1 MIPAHMIVRHWHRS
15 NFTAVCR
22 ALQGFD
28 ALEKILEGKDYLV
41 NDDFSAADI
50 AVGFSCN
57 FLKLCKV

>member
-1 MIPAHMIVRHWHRS
+1 M
-15 NFTAVCR
+15 CR